1 MVKPIK
7 IRSRLKGDIV
17 EIKVLMPHDMES
29 GFRRDLQSGE
39 LVSAHFI
46 TEVVAEHN
54 GAVVFTAYWGRSISR
69 NPFLAFSFA
78 GAKSEDTVSIHWSD
92 NRGESNTGETTV

>member
-1 MVKPIK
+1 MAKPIK
-7 IRSRLKGDIV
+7 LRSKLKGDVV

-29 GFRRDLQSGE
+29 GFRRDPQSGE
-39 LVSAHFI
+39 LVPAHYI

-54 GAVVFTAYWGRSISR
+54 GAVAFTAYCGPAVSK

-78 GAKSEDTVSIHWSD
+78 GGQSGDTVSIRWSD
-92 NRGESNTGETTV
+92 NQGESNTGEISV